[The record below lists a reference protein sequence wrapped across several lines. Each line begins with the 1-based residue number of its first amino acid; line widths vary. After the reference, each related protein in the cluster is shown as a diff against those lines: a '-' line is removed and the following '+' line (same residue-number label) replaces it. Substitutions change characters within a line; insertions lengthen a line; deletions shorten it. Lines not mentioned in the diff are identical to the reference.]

1 MSKSNTVIFDR
12 GPNGQPTQFAGAE
25 RVIRAD
31 TPEDVATAFEAMRGA
46 RAQGKWLA
54 GFASYELGY
63 CLSRRLRPLLP
74 ERRDLPLLAFGVYD
88 GPEAYTPRAA
98 EAQATLDAPEVDFP
112 AYARAFQRLHDYI
125 GAGDCYQV
133 NLTFP
138 IPVTSPASAPDLY
151 AALTKGAVPH
161 GAYVD
166 LAGARLLSRSPELF
180 FRVTGDRIET
190 RPMKGTR
197 PRGGTPEEDAALVA
211 DLQGAVKDRAENLM
225 IVDLLRNDISRIC
238 EIGSVK
244 VPKLF
249 EVETYPTVH
258 QMISV
263 IEGRLQPETGLP
275 EILAAMFPCGSVTG
289 APKIRAMEI
298 IHELETAPRGAYCGS
313 IGWASPEGDMEFNV
327 AIRTLT
333 EISTGHY
340 RLNVGGGIVHD
351 SRAEDEY
358 EEALW
363 KARFLKT

>member
-1 MSKSNTVIFDR
+1 MDMTDTVIFDR
-12 GPNGQPTQFAGAE
+12 GPSGIPAQFAGAGH
-25 RVIRAD
+25 VIRAD
-31 TPEDVATAFEAMRGA
+31 TPDEIAPAFAAMRA
-46 RAQGKWLA
+46 AKADGKWLA

-63 CLSRRLRPLLP
+63 CLSERLLRLLP
-74 ERRDLPLLAFGVYD
+74 PDRDLPLLAFGVYD
-88 GPEAYTPRAA
+88 APMPYAPQPVDAKADLG
-98 EAQATLDAPEVDFP
+98 APEVDFP
-112 AYARAFQRLHDYI
+112 AYARAFERLHNYI

-138 IPVTSPASAPDLY
+138 IPVTSQAGPFDLY
-151 AALTKGAVPH
+151 AALAKGAVPH

-166 LAGARLLSRSPELF
+166 LAGVRLLSRSPELF
-180 FRVTGDRIET
+180 FRVAGDVIDT

-197 PRGGTPEEDAALVA
+197 PRGATPEADAALIA
-211 DLQGAVKDRAENLM
+211 DLLGAEKDRAENLM

-238 EIGSVK
+238 RVGSVK

-258 QMISV
+258 QMIS
-263 IEGRLQPETGLP
+263 IIQGRLQTGTGLP
-275 EILAAMFPCGSVTG
+275 EILNAMFPCGSVTG

-298 IHELETAPRGAYCGS
+298 IDELETTPRGAYCGA
-313 IGWASPEGDMEFNV
+313 IGWAGPNGDMEFNV

-333 EISTGHY
+333 QIGAGKY

-351 SRAEDEY
+351 SRADAEY

-363 KARFLKT
+363 KARFLET